1 MERWKRMVDGF
12 AGIRPDGPA
21 DEGQDGKSK
30 VLSALAAVA
39 VMFGAAV
46 LIFFIVLLVG
56 VLEGHFSSVVKQH
69 STSSFIILAA
79 HLLLLLMASVLSV
92 LMGVKLWRGE
102 RRPAALLVDG
112 LLIVLVVDLLLD
124 AMLYGLSWHDVLF
137 LVGIA
142 FLVGLASYIDPAL
155 AGERAVQR
163 RLHAMENRT
172 RKEEGTLG
180 RDESGKGYIELNFFN
195 IFWIFVVCC
204 VLGLA
209 AETIFHLIKYGGY
222 QDRAGLLFGPFSP
235 IYGCGG
241 LLMTIFLNRFH
252 RSNPIIIFLF
262 AALIGGTFEY
272 LTSWFMQFAFGITA
286 WNYTGRWL
294 SIGGRTCGVYMIF
307 WGLMGLAWIKL
318 CLPGLLKL
326 VNTIPWNWRY
336 TVTVVCTVL
345 MLIDCGMT
353 LQSLDCWY
361 QRQAGHQI
369 EGPVEQFYA
378 EHFDDAY
385 MTHRFQTM
393 TMDPDATTRVDG

>member
-1 MERWKRMVDGF
+1 MVDEL
-12 AGIRPDGPA
+12 AGARSDGSA
-21 DEGQDGKSK
+21 DEGRNVKSS
-30 VLSALAAVA
+30 VLSAFAVAAV
-39 VMFGAAV
+39 MLGAAV
-46 LIFFIVLLVG
+46 LIFFATLLVG
-56 VLEGHFSSVVKQH
+56 VLEGGFAGIAKQYPDSSLA
-69 STSSFIILAA
+69 ILAA
-79 HLLLLLMASVLSV
+79 HLLLLLVASVLSV
-92 LMGVKLWRGE
+92 LMGIRLWKDE
-102 RRPAALLVDG
+102 RRSAALLVDG
-112 LLIVLVVDLLLD
+112 LLVVTVVDFMLD
-124 AMLYGLSWHDVLF
+124 AMLYGLEWHDVLF

-142 FLVGLASYIDPAL
+142 FLIGLASYIDPAL

-163 RLHAMENRT
+163 TLRAMESRT

-180 RDESGKGYIELNFFN
+180 RDETGKGYIELNFFN

-209 AETIFHLIKYGGY
+209 AETVFHLIKYRAY

-252 RSNPIIIFLF
+252 KSNPIIIFLF
-262 AALIGGTFEY
+262 AALIGGVFEY
-272 LTSWFMQFAFGITA
+272 FTSWFMQFAFGITA
-286 WNYTGRWL
+286 WNYTGKWL
-294 SIGGRTCGVYMIF
+294 SIGGRTCGLYMIF

-336 TVTVVCTVL
+336 TVTVVCTVF

-361 QRQAGHQI
+361 QREAGHPI
-369 EGPVEQFYA
+369 EGSVEQFYS

-385 MTHRFQTM
+385 MAHRFQTM
-393 TMDPDATTRVDG
+393 TMNPDATTRVDG